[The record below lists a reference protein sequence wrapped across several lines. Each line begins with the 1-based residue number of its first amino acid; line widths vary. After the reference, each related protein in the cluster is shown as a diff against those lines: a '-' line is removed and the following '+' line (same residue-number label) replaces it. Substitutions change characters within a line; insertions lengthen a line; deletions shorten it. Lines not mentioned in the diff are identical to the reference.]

1 MIGRVLGSPAW
12 PLLLAAALTLAGCW
26 EPGLE
31 TAPLLDNRET
41 LEGIGREDIELPSL
55 LGKTTILNLWAPW
68 CAPCLAEMPALDRL
82 ARRLDPADFAVV
94 GVTVDDRFLAE
105 EFLAEHGISFANYFD
120 GDRSVVG
127 GLFSVSSFPQTLVF
141 GPDGR
146 ELLRIPGY
154 QDWDDPAVVATL
166 RGLGAGR
173 PMARREGQY
182 SG

>member
-1 MIGRVLGSPAW
+1 MTWRALTSPVW
-12 PLLLAAALTLAGCW
+12 PLLLAAAVALVGCADAG
-26 EPGLE
+26 PGRP
-31 TAPLLDNRET
+31 PLLDKREK
-41 LEGIGREDIELPSL
+41 LEGIGREDIELTAL
-55 LGKTTILNLWAPW
+55 LGRTTVLNLWAPW
-68 CAPCLAEMPALDRL
+68 CGPCLAEMPALERL
-82 ARRLDPADFAVV
+82 SGRLDSNAFAVV

-154 QDWDDPAVVATL
+154 QDWDDPAVVDAL
-166 RGLGAGR
+166 RGLAGGR
-173 PMARREGQY
+173 PMTSREGAD